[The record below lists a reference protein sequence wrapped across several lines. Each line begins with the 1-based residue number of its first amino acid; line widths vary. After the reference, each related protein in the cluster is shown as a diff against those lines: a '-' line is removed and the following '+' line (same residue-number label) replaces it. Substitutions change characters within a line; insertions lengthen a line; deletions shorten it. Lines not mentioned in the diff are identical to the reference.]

1 MVWSIV
7 YYTITIAYAIFAAFL
22 AVLIVMEN
30 RNPIRTLAWILLLV
44 AVPYVGAI
52 IYLFVGRDI
61 RNTILLPKRLVPV
74 EDYST
79 INEQTL
85 HDHDVPVNFHKLI
98 RLLDNNQHSRLY
110 TDNRVEVYGN
120 GNEIFDTLF
129 ADIEKAETSIHIEFY
144 IIEEGTIGN
153 QLHDLL
159 IRKAQEG
166 VQVRVLYDAVGA
178 MKLPIEW
185 LNSLKTAG
193 ARIIP
198 FLSANS
204 LSGLKYINYRN
215 HRKLVIIDG
224 SIGYTGG
231 VNIAD
236 RYRLGNH
243 LGLWRDTFVKI
254 TGPAVEALQHAF
266 LIDWNFANNKEFLP
280 LPEYV
285 TPYESKEGDET
296 DKNTE
301 LIQLITSGP
310 EAHWP
315 HILNGILSAI
325 NNARESIYIHTPYF
339 IPPEPLKMALE
350 SAALSGVDVKL
361 MIAEQ
366 SDSIVVST
374 ASRSYVEPLLRAGV
388 KVYFYRHNFLHS
400 KAIVIDHYLSIIGTA
415 NMDIRS
421 FEQNFEVATFIY
433 GQSTAQTLTSNFL
446 QDEKSC
452 RQLNL
457 QSWRQRTL
465 TRRLYESFARLFSP
479 LF

>member
-1 MVWSIV
+1 MVWSII
-7 YYTITIAYAIFAAFL
+7 YYTIAVAYAIFAAFL
-22 AVLIVMEN
+22 AVVIVMEN

-44 AVPYVGAI
+44 AFPIGGAI
-52 IYLFVGRDI
+52 IYLFLGRDI
-61 RNTILLPKRLVPV
+61 RSTILMPKRLLPD
-74 EDYST
+74 EDFST
-79 INEQTL
+79 INEQIL
-85 HDHDVPVNFHKLI
+85 HDCNVPANFHKLI

-110 TDNRVEVYGN
+110 TNNNVDVYST

-129 ADIEKAETSIHIEFY
+129 ADLEAARSSIHIEFY
-144 IIEEGTIGN
+144 IIEEGKVGN
-153 QLHDLL
+153 QLHDILV
-159 IRKAQEG
+159 RKAEEG
-166 VQVRVLYDAVGA
+166 LQVRVLYDAVGA

-185 LNSLKTAG
+185 ANSLRAAG
-193 ARIIP
+193 VKISP

-224 SIGYTGG
+224 AVGYTGG
-231 VNIAD
+231 INIAD
-236 RYRLGNH
+236 RYRMGNH
-243 LGLWRDTFVKI
+243 LGLWRDTFIRI

-266 LIDWNFANNKEFLP
+266 LIDWNFANIKEFLP

-285 TPYESKEGDET
+285 APCELQEPDENG
-296 DKNTE
+296 KNNQ

-310 EAHWP
+310 EAYWP

-325 NNARESIYIHTPYF
+325 NNAHESVYIHTPYF
-339 IPPEPLKMALE
+339 IPPETLRMALE
-350 SAALSGVDVKL
+350 SAALSGIDVRV

-374 ASRSYVEPLLRAGV
+374 ASRSYIEPLLRAGV

-400 KAIVIDHYLSIIGTA
+400 KAIVVDNYLSIIGTA

-433 GQSTAQTLTSNFL
+433 GSATAQVLTDNYH
-446 QDEKSC
+446 QDESMC

-457 QSWRQRTL
+457 QAWRHRTFA
-465 TRRLYESFARLFSP
+465 RRMYESFARLFSP
-479 LF
+479 IF

>member
-1 MVWSIV
+1 MIWTII
-7 YYTITIAYAIFAAFL
+7 YYTIAVAYAIFAAFL

-44 AVPYVGAI
+44 AFPIGGAI
-52 IYLFVGRDI
+52 IYLFLGRDI
-61 RNTILLPKRLVPV
+61 RRTILLPQRLKPV

-79 INEQTL
+79 INEHTL
-85 HDHDVPVNFHKLI
+85 HDYNVPTNFHKLI

-110 TDNRVEVYGN
+110 TNNNVEVYSTGK
-120 GNEIFDTLF
+120 EIFETLF
-129 ADIEKAETSIHIEFY
+129 TDLEAAKYSIHIEFY
-144 IIEEGTIGN
+144 IIEEGTVGN

-159 IRKAQEG
+159 VRKAQEG
-166 VQVRVLYDAVGA
+166 VQVRVLYDAVGG
-178 MKLPIEW
+178 MKLPLEW
-185 LNSLKTAG
+185 RNTLKAAG
-193 ARIIP
+193 AKISP

-224 SIGYTGG
+224 KVGYTGG

-243 LGLWRDTFVKI
+243 LGLWRDTFVRI
-254 TGPAVEALQHAF
+254 TGPAIEAFQHAF
-266 LIDWNFANNKEFLP
+266 LIDWNFANKEFLP

-285 TPYESKEGDET
+285 FPFEHEEGDEST
-296 DKNTE
+296 SNNQ

-310 EAHWP
+310 ESHWP
-315 HILNGILSAI
+315 HIFNGILSAI
-325 NNARESIYIHTPYF
+325 NNARDHIYIHTPYF
-339 IPPEPLKMALE
+339 IPPEPLRLALE
-350 SAALSGVDVKL
+350 SAALSGIDVRI

-374 ASRSYVEPLLRAGV
+374 ASRSYVEPMLRAGV

-400 KAIVIDHYLSIIGTA
+400 KAIVIDNYLSIIGTA
-415 NMDIRS
+415 NMDVRS

-433 GQSTAQTLTSNFL
+433 GTKTANMLVSNFG
-446 QDEKSC
+446 QDIHSC

-457 QSWRQRTL
+457 QAWRHRTFA
-465 TRRLYESFARLFSP
+465 RRMYESFARLLSP
-479 LF
+479 IF